1 MKKEVEIIKYDASKG
16 LQLSWESNYVIE
28 VKKEENEVMIIANNE
43 GLLSL
48 AKHLLTLAQEE
59 VPSGSHI
66 HLDQYNSLESE
77 SIDLI
82 IEKRTL

>member
-16 LQLSWESNYVIE
+16 LQLNWESNYAIE

-48 AKHLLTLAQEE
+48 AKHLLTLAQED
-59 VPSGSHI
+59 VPLGSHI
-66 HLDQYNSLESE
+66 HFDQYNSLESE
-77 SIDLI
+77 SVDLI
-82 IEKRTL
+82 IEKRKL